1 MTPEDIKTLREH
13 TEMTQVQMAQL
24 FRVPPTDVMAWE
36 NGTLEPDSDELA
48 LLERLQASGSTK
60 KRYKFNK

>member
-1 MTPEDIKTLREH
+1 MSPEDIKALREH

-36 NGTLEPDSDELA
+36 NGTLEPDHEEIA
-48 LLERLQASGSTK
+48 MLERLQASGATK

>member
-24 FRVPPTDVMAWE
+24 FRVPPTDIMAWE
-36 NGTLEPDSDELA
+36 DGTLEPDSEELA
-48 LLERLQASGSTK
+48 LLERLKASGATK
-60 KRYKFNK
+60 TRYKFNK

>member
-1 MTPEDIKTLREH
+1 MTPEEIKTLREH

-24 FRVPPTDVMAWE
+24 FRVPPTDVIAWE
-36 NGTLEPDSDELA
+36 DGTLEPDSEELSM
-48 LLERLQASGSTK
+48 LERLKASGATK

>member
-1 MTPEDIKTLREH
+1 
-13 TEMTQVQMAQL
+13 MTQIQMAQL